1 MEPFAPFVNGFDM
14 WAHIAVWCALVALTP
29 AGHALV
35 TPLDT
40 FLMDASSCVRMTQGV
55 VCSLSGDVQLA
66 SGSAVSG
73 NVSVAGMG
81 AAVLHL
87 VPSDPLV
94 LTPGSALSLSY
105 VTVSTASLAEAPDPL
120 APSSVAYIQ
129 LGGLSVQPGSSLALS
144 NLNIQL
150 DCASWASLFDL
161 FCVQGYVN
169 GIVKVRLYD
178 NSCHGAAY
186 WTLLTSRAIPLLLT
200 LSMYAHAWC

>member
-1 MEPFAPFVNGFDM
+1 M
-14 WAHIAVWCALVALTP
+14 
-29 AGHALV
+29 
-35 TPLDT
+35 
-40 FLMDASSCVRMTQGV
+40 
-55 VCSLSGDVQLA
+55 
-66 SGSAVSG
+66 
-73 NVSVAGMG
+73 
-81 AAVLHL
+81 
-87 VPSDPLV
+87 
-94 LTPGSALSLSY
+94 
-105 VTVSTASLAEAPDPL
+105 
-120 APSSVAYIQ
+120 
-129 LGGLSVQPGSSLALS
+129 QPGSSLALS